1 MNRSAPAERDSQ
13 GIYIPSSEFAHIAAC
28 VFERINVG
36 AMITDASGTIVSVNP
51 AFTAL
56 TGYRAEEAV
65 GQKPSMLQ
73 SGRQDAS
80 FYVEMWRQLRA
91 HGHWSGVVWNR
102 RKDGAHYAE
111 LLTISSICAAD
122 GTVTHHVGTFS
133 DITHTQ
139 EHAAR
144 LEQMAYYDS
153 LTELPN
159 RTLLNDRLHQAMA
172 RARRQHTRLAVCYLD
187 LDRFKPVNDLFGHT
201 VGDELL
207 ILVARR
213 MVSCLRD
220 GDTLAR
226 IGGDE
231 FVVLLGDLPDEQA
244 HESTLQRIRQ
254 ALEPPFQL
262 AGQSLQIGVCIGV
275 TLYPDDTANGDDL
288 LLHADTAM
296 YAAKHAGGD
305 GIRRYHPDMLSPD

>member
-1 MNRSAPAERDSQ
+1 MTRTARSERDSQ
-13 GIYIPSSEFAHIAAC
+13 GIYIPSSEFANIAAC

-56 TGYRAEEAV
+56 TGYSAEEAV
-65 GQKPSMLQ
+65 GQKPSLLQ

-80 FYVEMWRQLRA
+80 FYADMWRQLRA
-91 HGHWSGVVWNR
+91 QGHWSGVVWNR

-139 EHAAR
+139 EHADR
-144 LEQMAYYDS
+144 LERMAYYDS

-159 RTLLNDRLHQAMA
+159 RTLLHDRLQQAMA
-172 RARRQHTRLAVCYLD
+172 RARRQQTRLAVCYLD
-187 LDRFKPVNDLFGHT
+187 LDRFKPVNDLFGHA

-213 MVSCLRD
+213 MASCLRD

-231 FVVLLGDLPDEQA
+231 FVVLLGELASDNAYEP
-244 HESTLQRIRQ
+244 TLRRIQQ
-254 ALEPPFQL
+254 ALEPPFHL
-262 AGQSLQIGVCIGV
+262 AGQTLEIGVCMGV
-275 TLYPDDTANGDDL
+275 TVYPDDTANAEDL

-305 GIRRYHPDMLSPD
+305 DIRRYHPDMLSPD